1 MEDFLNEIGITANLQ
16 KTDNNTYTMDISN
29 SNAYGKIYS
38 KLDNSDLVE
47 EDIES
52 SQITYN
58 NSSIQFTSDDY
69 LITLLADFN
78 EDTYK
83 LTIKTLEN

>member
-16 KTDNNTYTMDISN
+16 KTDNNTYTMDIPN

-52 SQITYN
+52 SQITYD

>member
-1 MEDFLNEIGITANLQ
+1 MEEFLNEIGIKANLQ
-16 KTDNNTYTMDISN
+16 KSDSNTYTMDISN
-29 SNAYGKIYS
+29 SNMYGKIYS

-52 SQITYN
+52 SQITYDT
-58 NSSIQFTSDDY
+58 SSIQFTSDEY
-69 LITLLADFN
+69 LITLLADFD

>member
-1 MEDFLNEIGITANLQ
+1 MEDFLNEIGITADLQ
-16 KTDNNTYTMDISN
+16 KTDNNTMDIPN

-52 SQITYN
+52 SQITYD
-58 NSSIQFTSDDY
+58 NSSIQFLSDDY

-78 EDTYK
+78 EDIYK